1 MEVLKLDDVGPD
13 GVRFVIDWDRFRV
26 ADSVFIPCVNV
37 KKAHKQVAGI
47 FDRRGWKLRIHVC
60 TEHNILGVRIWR
72 TA

>member
-26 ADSVFIPCVNV
+26 GDSVFIPCVNV
-37 KKAHKQVAGI
+37 KLAHKQLLKI
-47 FDRRGWKLRIHVC
+47 FERREWSLRIHVS
-60 TEHNILGVRIWR
+60 TEHNMLGVRIWR